1 MPPDAELVDSIRFW
15 AAFHKLT
22 ALITTTR
29 ANLILAWSD
38 LLLMLL
44 IFWSVDYRR
53 DLTLPH
59 DSSFQRFPHVL
70 THRRTFART
79 QKRVKYASVDGA
91 PQEGYRMSATGTARE
106 ESQSMEFSVTKSALL
121 NELNTTQGVVERKT
135 TIPILSNLLVE
146 ARDGHV
152 TITATDLEL
161 SVRTSCEAKVKKEG
175 AGTIPAKKLL
185 EIVRLLPEGE
195 IKFKLLEN
203 HWVEIVSDRKKYKL
217 VGMAKENFPAL
228 PAMPHVLVK
237 IPAALLEG
245 LISKTKFAISME
257 ESRYRLNGGLLILKP
272 DTLAMVATDGHR
284 LALAETDQKLAGLN
298 GEIKVLIPKKAMD
311 EVEKLSSVS
320 GKDAKMDF
328 AKDERHLFFQVG
340 HRLLISRI
348 LTGQFPNYEAVLP
361 RDNNKSVVLERGELC
376 DAVKRVSQ
384 LADQRS
390 HAVKLAVSRDGIE
403 ISASSP
409 EYGEAKENIEKD
421 YKGDPI
427 SIGFNSSY
435 MLDFLAAAAE
445 GPISIEL
452 KDEQSAGQMRPLA
465 DDSYRY
471 RYIIMPMRI

>member
-1 MPPDAELVDSIRFW
+1 
-15 AAFHKLT
+15 
-22 ALITTTR
+22 
-29 ANLILAWSD
+29 
-38 LLLMLL
+38 
-44 IFWSVDYRR
+44 
-53 DLTLPH
+53 
-59 DSSFQRFPHVL
+59 
-70 THRRTFART
+70 
-79 QKRVKYASVDGA
+79 
-91 PQEGYRMSATGTARE
+91 MSATGTARE
-106 ESQSMEFSVTKSALL
+106 ESQAMEFSVTKSVLL

-146 ARDGHV
+146 ARDGRV

-161 SVRTSCEAKVKKEG
+161 SVRTSCDAKVKKEG

-185 EIVRLLPEGE
+185 ELVRLLPEGE
-195 IKFKLLEN
+195 IKFKLLDN
-203 HWVEIVSDRKKYKL
+203 HWIEIVSDRKKYKL

-237 IPAALLEG
+237 IPAAVLEG

-257 ESRYRLNGGLLILKP
+257 ESRYTLNGGLLILKP

-284 LALAETDQKLAGLN
+284 LALAETDQKLSGLN
-298 GEIKVLIPKKAMD
+298 AELKVLIPKKAMD
-311 EVEKLSSVS
+311 EVEKLSAVS
-320 GKDAKMDF
+320 GDEAKIDF
-328 AKDERHLFFQVG
+328 AKDESHLFFQVG

-361 RDNNKSVVLERGELC
+361 RDNNKSVVLERVELN
-376 DAVKRVSQ
+376 DAVRRVSQ

-390 HAVKLAVSRDGIE
+390 HAVKFAVSTEGIE

-409 EYGEAKENIEKD
+409 EYGEAKENIDKE

-427 SIGFNSSY
+427 AIGFNSSY
-435 MLDFLAAAAE
+435 VLDFLAAAAE

-465 DDSYRY
+465 DESYRY